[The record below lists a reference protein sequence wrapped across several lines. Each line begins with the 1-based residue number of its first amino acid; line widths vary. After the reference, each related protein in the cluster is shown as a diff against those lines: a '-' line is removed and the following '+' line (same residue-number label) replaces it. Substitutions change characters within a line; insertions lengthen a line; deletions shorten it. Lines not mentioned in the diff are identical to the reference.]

1 MPPTENIPEVF
12 KLPPVILPVALIE
25 LAVVIA
31 PEILAVPV
39 ILAPVE
45 VNTATFEVPPTLMFA
60 LPLGAGI
67 PRFVVPLANEVAERL
82 PASVVVPDTVR
93 FPVTVTVPPCRVITS
108 DAVTVCMVRLPS
120 TRLKVD
126 IQSSFV
132 LFIRFKKSDMG
143 M

>member
-1 MPPTENIPEVF
+1 
-12 KLPPVILPVALIE
+12 
-25 LAVVIA
+25 
-31 PEILAVPV
+31 
-39 ILAPVE
+39 
-45 VNTATFEVPPTLMFA
+45 MFA
-60 LPLGAGI
+60 LPLGEGI
-67 PRFVVPLANEVAERL
+67 PRFVVPLFNAVAERL
-82 PASVVVPDTVR
+82 PVNVVVPDTVR

-132 LFIRFKKSDMG
+132 LFIRFKKSAMG

>member
-1 MPPTENIPEVF
+1 MTVAKPPVTR
-12 KLPPVILPVALIE
+12 LPPVTFPVALTV
-25 LAVVIA
+25 LAVVTA

-45 VNTATFEVPPTLMFA
+45 VNTATFEVPPTLILA
-60 LPLGAGI
+60 LPLGMGI
-67 PRFVVPLANEVAERL
+67 PRLVVPLFNAVAERL

-132 LFIRFKKSDMG
+132 LFIRFKKSAMG

>member
-1 MPPTENIPEVF
+1 MTVINPAVEI
-12 KLPPVILPVALIE
+12 LPLVRLPVALIV
-25 LAVVIA
+25 LAVVTA
-31 PEILAVPV
+31 PLILAVPV

-45 VNTATFEVPPTLMFA
+45 VNTATLLVPPTVILA
-60 LPLGAGI
+60 LPLAKGI
-67 PRFVVPLANEVAERL
+67 PRFVVPLVSAEAERL
-82 PASVVVPDTVR
+82 PVMVVFPDTVR
-93 FPVTVTVPPCRVITS
+93 FPLTTTVPPCIVIVS

-132 LFIRFKKSDMG
+132 LFMRFKKSSMG

>member
-1 MPPTENIPEVF
+1 MTVAKPPVTR
-12 KLPPVILPVALIE
+12 LPPVTLPVALTV
-25 LAVVIA
+25 LAVVTA

-45 VNTATFEVPPTLMFA
+45 VNTATLLVPPTVILA
-60 LPLGAGI
+60 LPLGTGTPI
-67 PRFVVPLANEVAERL
+67 LVVPLVNEVAERL

-132 LFIRFKKSDMG
+132 LFIRFKKSAMC